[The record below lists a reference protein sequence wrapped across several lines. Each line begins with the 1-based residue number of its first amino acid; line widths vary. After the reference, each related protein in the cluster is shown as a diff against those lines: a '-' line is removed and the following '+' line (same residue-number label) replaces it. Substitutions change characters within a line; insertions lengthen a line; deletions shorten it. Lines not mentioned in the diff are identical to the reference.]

1 MDAVIKIGGSL
12 AEEPKVLR
20 KLCLKLSKL
29 AKEYAVIF
37 VPGGGRF
44 ADVVRD
50 FNKLYISS
58 NPVSHKMAILAMD
71 QFGLLLSDIMPD
83 SDVFRRLENVKTKS
97 KTNNS
102 LIFLP
107 STLMF
112 EQNPLENS
120 WAVTSDSI
128 AAYVAEQV
136 NAKKLIL
143 VTNVDGVFTSD
154 PRKNVDAKLIESLT
168 ISQLSMF
175 NDRTSVDSN
184 LYKMLLNSRLK
195 CYIVNGHFPERIEA
209 IVRGIETTCTSVVT
223 DMRQ

>member
-1 MDAVIKIGGSL
+1 VDAVIKIGGSL
-12 AEEPKVLR
+12 AEEPKALR
-20 KLCLKLSKL
+20 KLCMKLSEL
-29 AKEYAVIF
+29 AKKYAVIF

-44 ADVVRD
+44 ADVVRIFD
-50 FNKLYISS
+50 KRYTLS
-58 NPVSHKMAILAMD
+58 NHVSHKMAILAID

-83 SDVFRRLENVKTKS
+83 SYVFHRLEDAKAKAEANDAPV
-97 KTNNS
+97 
-102 LIFLP
+102 FLP

-128 AAYVAEQV
+128 AAHVAKQV
-136 NAKKLIL
+136 DAKKLIL

-154 PRKNVDAKLIESLT
+154 PRKNLDAKLIERLT

-184 LYKMLLNSRLK
+184 LHKMLLNARFE
-195 CYIVNGHFPERIEA
+195 CYVVNGQFPERIEA
-209 IVRGIETTCTSVVT
+209 ILRGIETTCTFVVA
-223 DMRQ
+223 DMGQ

>member
-1 MDAVIKIGGSL
+1 VDAVIKIGGSL
-12 AEEPKVLR
+12 AEEPKALR
-20 KLCLKLSKL
+20 KLCLKLSEL
-29 AKEYAVIF
+29 AKKYALIF

-44 ADVVRD
+44 ADVVRLFD
-50 FNKLYISS
+50 KRYTLS
-58 NPVSHKMAILAMD
+58 NHVSHKMAILAMD
-71 QFGLLLSDIMPD
+71 QFGLLLSDNMPD
-83 SDVFRRLENVKTKS
+83 SHVFRRLEDAKTKAEA
-97 KTNNS
+97 NDAPF
-102 LIFLP
+102 FLP

-154 PRKNVDAKLIESLT
+154 PRKNLDAKLIEKLT

-175 NDRTSVDSN
+175 NDYTSVDSN
-184 LYKMLLNSRLK
+184 IHKMLLNARFK
-195 CYIVNGHFPERIEA
+195 CYIVNGQFPGRIEA
-209 IVRGIETTCTSVVT
+209 ILRGIETACTSVVT
-223 DMRQ
+223 YMGQ

>member
-12 AEEPKVLR
+12 AEEPKVLQ
-20 KLCLKLSKL
+20 KLCLKLSEL

-44 ADVVRD
+44 ADVVRA
-50 FNKLYISS
+50 FNKRYTLS

-83 SDVFRRLENVKTKS
+83 SYVFRQLENTRAQ
-97 KTNNS
+97 TEAEAAP
-102 LIFLP
+102 IFLP

-112 EQNPLENS
+112 EQDPLENS

-128 AAYVAEQV
+128 AAYVAKQV
-136 NAKKLIL
+136 NAEKLIL
-143 VTNVDGVFTSD
+143 VTDVDGVFTSD
-154 PRKNVDAKLIESLT
+154 PKRDLDSKLIERLT

-184 LYKMLLNSRLK
+184 LHKMLSNARLK
-195 CYIVNGHFPERIEA
+195 CYIANGKFPERIEA
-209 IVRGIETTCTSVVT
+209 ILRDKETTCTFVAK
-223 DMRQ
+223 DARQ